1 MRKEEERLRRGQERA
16 RWMAGLGSLAT
27 IAVLSGEVGAKVGA
41 GILVLMLIL
50 SSVWSGERW
59 G

>member
-1 MRKEEERLRRGQERA
+1 
-16 RWMAGLGSLAT
+16 MAGLGSLAT